1 MQTKNIRLLKTFGT
15 LAIIS
20 LLFAPS
26 VVLAQDTIEL
36 IVHYVEGTLL
46 EEKVGYEVSV
56 YLSALQANGSAIDG
70 LTKDDFKITED
81 SQQVEIKELSSSS
94 DLPMHL
100 ILLIDTSGSMQGT
113 PIQDARKAA
122 SNFIGGLGKD
132 DQMALAIFNEK
143 MEYITDFAD
152 EPQDAK
158 GKINNVDAVNLAS
171 TCLYDAAFSAVEKA
185 ATLESGRRAIILL
198 TDGQDYK
205 SGGACSVHTL
215 DDVVDLASEGSTR
228 VPVYT
233 IGLGDEI
240 DEKNLQRLSDMSG
253 GLYHY
258 APSSGKLQSTFD
270 TLSSQLRSQYVLTY
284 TSNAAPGSHTI
295 AVEMKYENQTVQDT
309 RNFTLPELSIVLT
322 LVSPSEGQEISGIV
336 KFAAS
341 ISGSGDTVEKIVY
354 SLGDNEV
361 ITDTTAPYDLD
372 YEFAADQVGS
382 HILTAAAM
390 NADGEVIAQDSVGIK
405 VVAAAK
411 QEDAGETTQAVKDF
425 FSNPLYVGLAALG
438 LVVLIAA
445 VILIGRK
452 RKKVGP
458 VFSEDFVLREASRP
472 GEDRTIDISLLQSDS
487 ISGSKSGAVALA
499 TLTILNSDDAG
510 MVGQQLSITNFPAS
524 VGRSAKNNIVISKKD
539 QPVSR
544 DHIVIDQRRG
554 SIILM
559 EVISTDS
566 SGNPKPPTYGTFV
579 NEKKVAGE
587 NVLLRDGDDIR
598 LGSRFRMRFITVRP
612 SSGSE
617 DRTLDG
623 INSSGED
630 KTREIERDD
639 NNTQQE

>member
-1 MQTKNIRLLKTFGT
+1 MQSKTNWLQKFIGT
-15 LAIIS
+15 LFVIGFIV
-20 LLFAPS
+20 APS
-26 VVLAQDTIEL
+26 SALAQSGIAL
-36 IVHYVEGTLL
+36 IVHYVDGTPL
-46 EEKVGYEVSV
+46 EDKVGYEVSV
-56 YLSALQANGSAIDG
+56 FLSALQADGSAIDG

-81 SQQVEIKELSSSS
+81 SQQVEIEDLSSSS

-122 SNFIGGLGKD
+122 SNFIDGLGNE
-132 DQMALAIFNEK
+132 DQIALAIFNEQ
-143 MEYITDFAD
+143 MEYITDFMD
-152 EPQDAK
+152 ETQDAK
-158 GKINNVDAVNLAS
+158 RKINSVDAVNLAS

-205 SGGACSVHTL
+205 SGGACSVHAL
-215 DDVVDLASEGSTR
+215 DDVIDLASAGSTR

-253 GLYHY
+253 GVYQY
-258 APSSGKLQSTFD
+258 APSSSKLQTTFD
-270 TLSSQLRSQYVLTY
+270 ALSSQLGSQNVLTY
-284 TSNAAPGSHTI
+284 ISTAAPGTHTV
-295 AVEMKYENQTVQDT
+295 AVEMKYDNQTVQDT
-309 RNFTLPELSIVLT
+309 RNFTLPELPIVLT
-322 LVSPSEGQEISGIV
+322 LVSPSEGQEISGSV

-354 SLGDNEV
+354 RLGDTEV
-361 ITDTTAPYDLD
+361 ITDTTAPYDLE
-372 YEFAADQVGS
+372 YEFTEAQVGS
-382 HILTAAAM
+382 HILTAAAI

-405 VVAAAK
+405 VIAAAK
-411 QEDAGETTQAVKDF
+411 EEAGLKTTQAIKDF

-438 LVVLIAA
+438 LIILIAA
-445 VILIGRK
+445 VILIIRK
-452 RKKVGP
+452 RKKAEP
-458 VFSEDFVLREASRP
+458 VFNEDFVLREASRP
-472 GEDRTIDISLLQSDS
+472 GEDRTIDISLIKTD
-487 ISGSKSGAVALA
+487 SGSSSDARDVALA

-510 MVGQQLSITNFPAS
+510 MIGQQLSVTKFPAS

-544 DHIVIDQRRG
+544 DHIIIDKRRG